1 MKKTITIILIL
12 LISVS
17 AFSQNNQ
24 DYMMVMVKQKK
35 SFRMARTIEDFQG
48 LADNFE
54 RVANANTDQW
64 HPLYYGAFCYINMSF
79 IEKVGEKKDGHL
91 DKAQELVNKAIE
103 IYPEESEL
111 FVLQG
116 LLYQGRLQIDPATR
130 GREYSTKATN
140 AFNKAKE
147 FNLDNPRAYYLLGM
161 NILHTPKSMGGGA
174 ATACPIIEKAKEKFK
189 EDVPDHV
196 LSPTW
201 GGEEN
206 QELYNKNCH
215 NHE

>member
-1 MKKTITIILIL
+1 MKKSVTIILIF
-12 LISVS
+12 LISAS
-17 AFSQNNQ
+17 AFAQYNQ

-35 SFRMARTIEDFQG
+35 SFRMARTIGDFQS

-54 RVANANTDQW
+54 SIANANTDQW
-64 HPLYYGAFCYINMSF
+64 HPLYYAAFCQINMSF
-79 IEKVGEKKDGHL
+79 IEKVGDKKDGYL
-91 DKAQELVNKAIE
+91 DKSQELINKAIE

-116 LLYQGRLQIDPATR
+116 LLYQERLQIDPATR
-130 GREYSTKATN
+130 GQEFSFKATN

-147 FNLDNPRAYYLLGM
+147 FNPDNPRAYYLLGM
-161 NILHTPKSMGGGA
+161 NILHTPESMGGGA
-174 ATACPIIEKAKEKFK
+174 VAACPILKEAMGKFSK
-189 EDVPDHV
+189 EVPDHV

-206 QELYNKNCH
+206 QELYNRNCH
-215 NHE
+215 NLE